1 MSNTGGKK
9 VWASLVVGL
18 AGGLLLYHS
27 ILWVNDLA
35 ITPRQEMEKQNELV
49 ATLQEEN
56 QQLFDELFKPRGEG
70 MLSPYDGKPPYDES
84 RDASLDVAEA
94 RKKALDEKKF
104 LMVTFGANWCQD
116 CRNLHRILKSE
127 EVQDYTRDVFDFVNV
142 DVGKFNQNT
151 QLATELGVSLRRGIP
166 VAIIFDTDG
175 QVIGTTNERQLEPAR
190 RYSSMQLL
198 KFVRDVAER
207 SRILAPDAVQ

>member
-1 MSNTGGKK
+1 MSKIGDKK
-9 VWASLVVGL
+9 VWASLVAGL

-27 ILWVNDLA
+27 ILWVNDLV
-35 ITPRQEMEKQNELV
+35 IRPRQEMEKQDELV

-56 QQLFDELFKPRGEG
+56 QQLFDELFKPRGGGILPPYEG
-70 MLSPYDGKPPYDES
+70 KAPYDES
-84 RDASLDVAEA
+84 RDANLDVAEA

-116 CRNLHRILKSE
+116 CRNLHRTLRSK
-127 EVQDYTRDVFDFVNV
+127 EVQDYTRDIFDFVNV

-151 QLATELGVSLRRGIP
+151 GLATELGVSLRKGIP

-175 QVIGTTNERQLEPAR
+175 QVIGTTNEGQLEPAR
-190 RYSSMQLL
+190 RYSSRQIL

-207 SRILAPDAVQ
+207 SRIVAPDAVQ

>member
-1 MSNTGGKK
+1 MNGKLK
-9 VWASLVVGL
+9 KAVWISFVVGL
-18 AGGLLLYHS
+18 AGGALLYHS
-27 ILWVNDLA
+27 VLTVNDLA
-35 ITPRQEMEKQNELV
+35 IAPRQEMEEQNELV
-49 ATLQEEN
+49 SKLQEEN
-56 QQLFDELFKPRGEG
+56 HQLYDELFKPREG
-70 MLSPYDGKPPYDES
+70 GVLPPYESKPPYDES
-84 RDASLDVAEA
+84 RDANLDVAEA

-127 EVQDYTRDVFDFVNV
+127 EVQDYTRDVFNFVNV

-175 QVIGTTNERQLEPAR
+175 QVIGTTNEGQLEPAR
-190 RYSSMQLL
+190 RYSSRQIL
-198 KFVRDVAER
+198 KFVRDIAER

>member
-1 MSNTGGKK
+1 MQKSVTITGF
-9 VWASLVVGL
+9 LVGVISGIII
-18 AGGLLLYHS
+18 YHFAL
-27 ILWVNDLA
+27 ILGDF
-35 ITPRQEMEKQNELV
+35 ELV
-49 ATLQEEN
+49 SRSDME
-56 QQLFDELFKPRGEG
+56 QQQRKLAELEQDNLELTDELFRPRASFHGDLEEG
-70 MLSPYDGKPPYDES
+70 DLPYDGDD
-84 RDASLDVAEA
+84 DASDEVAAA
-94 RKKALDEKKF
+94 RNTALLEKKF

-127 EVQDYTRDVFDFVNV
+127 EVQDYTRDVFNFVNV

-175 QVIGTTNERQLEPAR
+175 QVIGTTNEGQLEPAR
-190 RYSSMQLL
+190 RYSSRQIL